1 MEIAVSLQEIRQR
14 LRLENEPKERID
26 PRAWKV
32 WTINGSFNFLI
43 LMGLALAFNNYA
55 VGIFFITEFHGMLA
69 YAVALLYAPYG
80 MAVAPWL
87 AMRFWRYEVRE
98 EELETQHG
106 IFIIRRHL
114 IPMIRVQHVDTEH
127 GPLMRYFG
135 LATLYVTTAATR
147 FPIPALPKE
156 RAEELRG
163 EISALARVSDEDV

>member
-1 MEIAVSLQEIRQR
+1 MAVGLEQLRQR

-26 PRAWKV
+26 PRAWRV
-32 WTINGSFNFLI
+32 WTIHGFINFLI
-43 LMGLALAFNNYA
+43 FLALALAFDNYA
-55 VGIFFITEFHGMLA
+55 VGTAGISEIHGRLA
-69 YAVALLYAPYG
+69 LAIALLYAPYA
-80 MAVAPWL
+80 MVVAPWL

-106 IFIIRRHL
+106 IFVIRRHL